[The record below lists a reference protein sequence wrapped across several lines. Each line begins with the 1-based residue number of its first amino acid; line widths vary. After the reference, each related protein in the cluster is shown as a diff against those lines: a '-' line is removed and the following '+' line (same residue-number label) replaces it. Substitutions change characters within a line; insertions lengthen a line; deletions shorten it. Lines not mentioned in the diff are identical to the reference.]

1 MVKTPHFQCRGK
13 GSLPVEELRSHMPY
27 GAAKT
32 RKKKKNP
39 IHYSLIG
46 CIPVINWHLSPSSL
60 WPRDHC
66 HNTASLPDRLLTS
79 FPCPDAYNP
88 SSSKIQLQGHA
99 LDWRREQLP
108 NSSILAWRIPLA
120 VQSMGSQSQTRLS
133 DFHFTTSWYHLLTIM
148 ATLVLMSLNTPSSL
162 QAQHWFYLECSSS
175 LKLPSLHFRSQMYL
189 LKPFI
194 PPLRVMKEQPISS
207 HYYILY

>member
-13 GSLPVEELRSHMPY
+13 GSLLVEELRSHMSW
-27 GAAKT
+27 GA
-32 RKKKKNP
+32 KNP

-46 CIPVINWHLSPSSL
+46 CIPVINWPLITIFTT
-60 WPRDHC
+60 PRDHC
-66 HNTASLPDRLLTS
+66 HNAASLPDRVLTS

-88 SSSKIQLQGHA
+88 SSRVKSTYRAILNLALTYLLIGEGNPLQYFG
-99 LDWRREQLP
+99 LENPMDYTVRG
-108 NSSILAWRIPLA
+108 
-120 VQSMGSQSQTRLS
+120 VVKSQTWPS
-133 DFHFTTSWYHLLTIM
+133 DFHFTTSWYHLVTIM

-194 PPLRVMKEQPISS
+194 PPLGGMKEQPRI
-207 HYYILY
+207 